1 MSYPYPNYPDPDF
14 VPVYPDPTYATVEE
28 ADAFLETRPAS
39 DWALWD
45 AITDDDEKLA
55 YLYAATAAIDSLPLR
70 GRRFEPVWL
79 ISGKQIDINGDGI
92 IQILEFPRFIDGVIV
107 YWDMGVG
114 PLNRTGF
121 PIVPPDIKTATIL
134 EALAD
139 VIFDSDVDN
148 VDRQNMKNQG
158 VTNYSIAGA
167 YSESLG
173 KSFYEKYH
181 IHSMKARQILARYVE
196 RRPKAV

>member
-1 MSYPYPNYPDPDF
+1 MTNAPNYPDPDF

-28 ADAFLETRPAS
+28 ADAFLETRPAD
-39 DWALWD
+39 DWKLWD
-45 AITDDDEKLA
+45 EITDDDEKLS
-55 YLYAATAAIDSLPLR
+55 YLIAATAAIDSLPLR
-70 GRRFEPVWL
+70 GRRYEPVW
-79 ISGKQIDINGDGI
+79 IENGKQIDINGDGI

-107 YWDMGVG
+107 YWDMGTG
-114 PLNRTGF
+114 PLGRQGYAV
-121 PIVPPDIKTATIL
+121 VPQEIKNATIL

-139 VIFDSDVDN
+139 VIFDSDEDN
-148 VDRQNMKNQG
+148 LDRQNMKNQG

-173 KSFYEKYH
+173 KSFYEKNH